1 MKTNGIPE
9 SNIILMMQD
18 DVANAAENPF
28 PGQLFNKPTVAGTP
42 GVDVYAGCA
51 ADYTGSIVTAA
62 LWQAVITGD
71 SAAIANMTAGYTAG
85 KTSTKVLKSTE
96 TSKVFL
102 NFVDH
107 GGVGIIA
114 FPNGPFL
121 HAKSLQASLATMKT
135 KAMYNQLVFYVEAC
149 ESGSMF
155 ASFPTD
161 NSVYVTTAANAK
173 ESSWGT
179 YCPPDDKV
187 NGKELKSC
195 LGDLYSVNWME
206 DSQKQVDA
214 QQRGAQPRRLGAP
227 RGDPCCSAGVAPQSE
242 CAGLDK
248 NDCIFHLPQC
258 AWGACSYDAASAA
271 ETLEAQYQTVKTL
284 TNKSHVM
291 EFGDQSFSSASIAE
305 FQGVAD
311 AAPSSGGVGSADS
324 TADAAAEMDL
334 KLRSAV
340 AVPDIP
346 LHTAYYAYL
355 RASAGTAE
363 ARVAAQ
369 RLSAV
374 VDERESSARTMRAVA
389 QRLVGAARADA
400 LLRGAANPG
409 AVLRDGACHRAALES
424 YATSCRAWSDHSQT
438 VYSRAVV
445 AMCEATALDAAPI
458 VAAFSAECHA

>member
-1 MKTNGIPE
+1 MFPLSRARVQADACHAYQIVKANGIPE

-51 ADYTGSIVTAA
+51 ADYTGTIVTAA

-71 SAAIANMTAGYTAG
+71 SAAVANMTAGYTAG
-85 KTSTKVLKSTE
+85 KTSTKVLKSTQ

-121 HAKSLQASLATMKT
+121 QAKSLQASLATMKT
-135 KAMYNQLVFYVEAC
+135 KSMYDQLVFYVEAC

-179 YCPPDDKV
+179 YCPPLDMVD
-187 NGKELKSC
+187 GKHLKSC

-206 DSQKQVDA
+206 DSQKQVVA
-214 QQRGAQPRRLGAP
+214 QQHGAQPRRLGAP
-227 RGDPCCSAGVAPQSE
+227 RE
-242 CAGLDK
+242 E
-248 NDCIFHLPQC
+248 H
-258 AWGACSYDAASAA
+258 DAASVA
-271 ETLEAQYQTVKTL
+271 ETLEAQYQKVKVL

-311 AAPSSGGVGSADS
+311 AVSSPGVASSDL
-324 TADAAAEMDL
+324 TAEDTAAETDL

-355 RASAGTAE
+355 QASAGTEE

-389 QRLVGAARADA
+389 QRLVGAARADTVLA
-400 LLRGAANPG
+400 GAANPG
-409 AVLRDGACHRAALES
+409 VVLRDGACHRAALES
-424 YATSCRAWSDHSQT
+424 YATSCRAWSDYSQT

-445 AMCEATALDAAPI
+445 AMCEATALDASPI
-458 VAAFSAECHA
+458 VAAFSAECRA